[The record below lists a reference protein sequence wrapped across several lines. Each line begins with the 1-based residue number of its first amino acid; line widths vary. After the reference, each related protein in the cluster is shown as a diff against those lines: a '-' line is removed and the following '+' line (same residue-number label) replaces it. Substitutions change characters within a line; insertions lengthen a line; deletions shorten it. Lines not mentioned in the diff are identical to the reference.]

1 MGIISNIY
9 IPNIILDIN
18 KWKHL
23 SSKLCIKLYNILSLS
38 DSDTVSSYLTI
49 SRVSLM
55 HTRKTRRPIQSY
67 PISLTQT
74 VNNAYRWCG
83 FKDVYAQ
90 HGNADRRLDGAHP
103 RGGMP
108 RVLLRRHTCVNYD
121 AGMRLVMPAWHA
133 TGAPHGTQQQ
143 EARIKLINRDERKYG
158 IGLTRKRFCAPPPVE
173 SRSIANNF
181 ANFAMKLMEIHGN
194 SSFRGGR
201 FLIYLFGRYYLK
213 N

>member
-1 MGIISNIY
+1 MHFEHNFKHSYPQYHRISINENIQ
-9 IPNIILDIN
+9 NSV
-18 KWKHL
+18 
-23 SSKLCIKLYNILSLS
+23 SSCTTHSISPC
-38 DSDTVSSYLTI
+38 TVSSYLTI
-49 SRVSLM
+49 SRVLM
-55 HTRKTRRPIQSY
+55 HTKLNTRRPIQSY

-74 VNNAYRWCG
+74 VNNARRWCG

-158 IGLTRKRFCAPPPVE
+158 IGLTRKRFCAPPSVE

-181 ANFAMKLMEIHGN
+181 ANFAACVDGN
-194 SSFRGGR
+194 WWKFFS
-201 FLIYLFGRYYLK
+201 LEDP
-213 N
+213 

>member
-1 MGIISNIY
+1 MHNFEHSYLQYYRISINIQNSLY
-9 IPNIILDIN
+9 QAVQHTRSLRHCLIILNNVTSIN
-18 KWKHL
+18 AHEA
-23 SSKLCIKLYNILSLS
+23 STN
-38 DSDTVSSYLTI
+38 
-49 SRVSLM
+49 
-55 HTRKTRRPIQSY
+55 TRRPIQSY

-74 VNNAYRWCG
+74 VNNARRWCG

-158 IGLTRKRFCAPPPVE
+158 IGLTRKRFSARLL
-173 SRSIANNF
+173 RSNPGDIANNF
-181 ANFAMKLMEIHGN
+181 ANFAACDEGN
-194 SSFRGGR
+194 SWKFFSFQDS
-201 FLIYLFGRYYLK
+201 
-213 N
+213 